1 MRLSVK
7 VIPGAK
13 RTRIVGWLG
22 DALKV
27 QVAAAPERG
36 KANDELIDFLR
47 RELSL
52 PRNGAVVISGHTSQR
67 KVIELAGV
75 TRQRLDAIIAA
86 GNQPE

>member
-7 VIPGAK
+7 VIPGSR

-36 KANDELIDFLR
+36 KANDELIDFLCR
-47 RELSL
+47 ALSL
-52 PRNGAVVISGHTSQR
+52 PRNAAAVISGNTSQR
-67 KVIELAGV
+67 KVIELVGV
-75 TRQRLDAIIAA
+75 TREQIDALIPLK
-86 GNQPE
+86 NQPE

>member
-22 DALKV
+22 EALKV

-36 KANDELIDFLR
+36 KANDELIEFLSR
-47 RELSL
+47 ALAL
-52 PRNGAVVISGHTSQR
+52 PRNAAAVISGHTSQR
-67 KVIELAGV
+67 KVVELAGV
-75 TRQRLDAIIAA
+75 TSEQIDALIAA
-86 GNQPE
+86 KNQPE

>member
-36 KANDELIDFLR
+36 KANDELIDFLG

-52 PRNGAVVISGHTSQR
+52 PRGAATVISGHTSPR

-75 TRQRLDAIIAA
+75 TREQIDALVTAK
-86 GNQPE
+86 N

>member
-13 RTRIVGWLG
+13 RSRIVGWLG

-27 QVAAAPERG
+27 QVAAAPARG

-52 PRNGAVVISGHTSQR
+52 PRNAATVISGHTSQR
-67 KVIELAGV
+67 KVIELLGV
-75 TRQRLDAIIAA
+75 TRETIDTLIAA